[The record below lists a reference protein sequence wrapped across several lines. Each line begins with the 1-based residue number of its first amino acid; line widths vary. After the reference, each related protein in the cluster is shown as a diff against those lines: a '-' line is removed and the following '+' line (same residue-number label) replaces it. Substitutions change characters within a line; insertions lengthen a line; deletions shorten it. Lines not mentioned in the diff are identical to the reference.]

1 MTFDAEL
8 HDLAGRAVDAHV
20 RSDGFATAAVKGRV
34 RRARR
39 VRTTAAAAGTLA
51 VVALVSTLGVAA
63 AQDWWERPAP
73 ADTPTPAPTEIGPT
87 PVPEVEPVLAGW
99 QDAGVDP
106 DVFGDAT
113 VTSAVSVDGRAVVV
127 GCAAA
132 TGTPVGFPAW
142 VADDPTTWR
151 RADPPPTIAFDQL
164 GECLRDVVATP
175 YGLFAHG
182 FGLYHSADGEA
193 WEQVS
198 LDSALAAPGTFVMA
212 VFAVGDRVTVLGARA
227 TDEGAVVSTL
237 VSTTDG
243 VTWTEVTR
251 DLAAVFDDASVVDVV
266 STGDGLLA
274 VGNRNLGTT
283 EAERGTAITASA
295 WVSTDGLTW
304 ALVTPEGPGFDGCDM
319 GEVAV
324 TAAGYAAIG
333 SCPFGSM
340 LMTAWSSPDGT
351 TWSQDAQP
359 AAEGEGSLASQETTA
374 VTLVGEDLY
383 ATGQDYDPSRLEDQS
398 QGALWRKLPGGQWER
413 VDVTETG
420 VVPFLITEVDGT
432 AVGFWPGAG
441 WPISTPVRVLV
452 PAE

>member
-1 MTFDAEL
+1 MVGGGSARRHVVASSATQAGKPTGVPVAAAQPTTTARPSTDTAEVTVASPNRSVSTPASC
-8 HDLAGRAVDAHV
+8 HPARTGSTSGTGAGPISVGAGVGVSAGAGRSHQSWAA
-20 RSDGFATAAVKGRV
+20 ATPSVLTRATTARV
-34 RRARR
+34 P
-39 VRTTAAAAGTLA
+39 AAAAGTLA

-73 ADTPTPAPTEIGPT
+73 ADTPTPAPTEIGPA

-106 DVFGDAT
+106 DLFGDAT
-113 VTSAVSVDGRAVVV
+113 VTSAVSVDGRVVVV
-127 GCAAA
+127 GCAPA

-142 VADDPTTWR
+142 VADDATTWR

-266 STGDGLLA
+266 SIGVGLLA
-274 VGNRNLGTT
+274 VGSRNLGTT
-283 EAERGTAITASA
+283 EAERGTAMAASA

-304 ALVTPEGPGFDGCDM
+304 ALVTPEGPGFD
-319 GEVAV
+319 
-324 TAAGYAAIG
+324 
-333 SCPFGSM
+333 
-340 LMTAWSSPDGT
+340 
-351 TWSQDAQP
+351 
-359 AAEGEGSLASQETTA
+359 
-374 VTLVGEDLY
+374 
-383 ATGQDYDPSRLEDQS
+383 
-398 QGALWRKLPGGQWER
+398 
-413 VDVTETG
+413 
-420 VVPFLITEVDGT
+420 
-432 AVGFWPGAG
+432 
-441 WPISTPVRVLV
+441 
-452 PAE
+452 

>member
-1 MTFDAEL
+1 MTFDAKL
-8 HDLAGRAVDAHV
+8 QDLAGRAVDAHV

-39 VRTTAAAAGTLA
+39 ARRTAAAAGTLA

-87 PVPEVEPVLAGW
+87 PVPEIEPVVAGW

-106 DVFGDAT
+106 DLFGDAT
-113 VTSAVSVDGRAVVV
+113 VTSAVSVDGRVVVV
-127 GCAAA
+127 GCAPA

-142 VADDPTTWR
+142 VADDATTWR

-198 LDSALAAPGTFVMA
+198 LDSTLAAPGTFVMA
-212 VFAVGDRVTVLGARA
+212 VVAVGDRVTVLGARA
-227 TDEGAVVSTL
+227 TDEGAVVPAL

-243 VTWTEVTR
+243 VTWTEATR

-274 VGNRNLGTT
+274 VGSRNLGTT
-283 EAERGTAITASA
+283 QAERGTALTASA

-304 ALVTPEGPGFDGCDM
+304 SLVTPEGPGFDGCVM
-319 GEVAV
+319 GAVAV
-324 TAAGYAAIG
+324 TAGGYAAVG
-333 SCPFGSM
+333 SCPFGSERA
-340 LMTAWSSPDGT
+340 TAWSSPDGL
-351 TWSQDAQP
+351 TWTQDAWP
-359 AAEGEGSLASQETTA
+359 AGEGGSEWAAQDATA
-374 VTLVGEDLY
+374 VTVVADDLY
-383 ATGQDYDPSRLEDQS
+383 AAVDDYDPSRLEDQS

-413 VDVTETG
+413 VDVAETG

-441 WPISTPVRVLV
+441 WPLSTPVRVLV
-452 PAE
+452 PAD